1 MSTQRNYTPETGMLP
16 VWGFSDKIRKA
27 RDITGLS
34 QKDFAARTNLT
45 ASTLAAYETGR
56 SAPRF
61 NDAPVLAKRLQ
72 LLTGIPADWFLV
84 VDDPNDPNRRTLVP
98 KVAGSTPVGGT
109 LIPFPTRAG
118 AALDRERL
126 APVTTLSQ
134 KRGA

>member
-27 RDITGLS
+27 RDITG
-34 QKDFAARTNLT
+34 
-45 ASTLAAYETGR
+45 
-56 SAPRF
+56 
-61 NDAPVLAKRLQ
+61 
-72 LLTGIPADWFLV
+72 
-84 VDDPNDPNRRTLVP
+84 
-98 KVAGSTPVGGT
+98 
-109 LIPFPTRAG
+109 PFPTRAG